1 MRDDTGA
8 NAGAVTPAFVPSP
21 APRVIVARNGTVL
34 EVQPLAAARIAA
46 LQRFNAGLSERTRSV
61 FLPHAYDDET
71 VRRYAARSEQ
81 AQDRA
86 YLLYRGSEVVG
97 YFFLWEFNKPVPIL
111 GLGLAD
117 AWQGQ
122 GLGEPMLR
130 LLMSD
135 ARTAGRDA
143 IELTTVPTNERALRL
158 YHRVGFEEV
167 GETDNIAGD
176 GRIARERR
184 MFLALKP
191 GARPR
196 ERSFK
201 PPAP

>member
-8 NAGAVTPAFVPSP
+8 NAGAVTPAFGTSP
-21 APRVIVARNGTVL
+21 APRDIVARNGTVL
-34 EVQPLAAARIAA
+34 EVQPLAAARVAA

-117 AWQGQ
+117 TWQGQ

-130 LLMSD
+130 LPISD
-135 ARTAGRDA
+135 ARTADRDA

-158 YHRVGFEEV
+158 YQRVGFEEI

-176 GRIARERR
+176 GRIVRERR
-184 MFLALKP
+184 MFVALKP

-201 PPAP
+201 PPAL